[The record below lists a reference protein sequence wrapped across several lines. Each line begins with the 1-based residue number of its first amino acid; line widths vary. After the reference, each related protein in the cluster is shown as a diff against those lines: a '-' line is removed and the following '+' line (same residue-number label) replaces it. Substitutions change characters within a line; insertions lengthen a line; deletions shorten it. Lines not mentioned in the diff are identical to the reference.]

1 MSEQPT
7 DQIRSTG
14 IPVPGDLPVPP
25 AVPARDV
32 ARKQDTDTDTAPD
45 ES

>member
-7 DQIRSTG
+7 DRIRSTG

-32 ARKQDTDTDTAPD
+32 AQEHDTDSAPD